1 MTLQEE
7 IDRMLENN
15 TQKVS
20 TQKYISF
27 AKSMLNSGMSIGKA
41 VEIQANSGSS
51 PDEIAVALQ
60 AAGVQKDAVAS
71 ALREAGKI
79 SQRNEA

>member
-20 TQKYISF
+20 TKKYISF

-41 VEIQANSGSS
+41 VEI
-51 PDEIAVALQ
+51 
-60 AAGVQKDAVAS
+60 
-71 ALREAGKI
+71 
-79 SQRNEA
+79 

>member
-20 TQKYISF
+20 TKKYISF
-27 AKSMLNSGMSIGKA
+27 AKSMLNCGMSIGKA

-60 AAGVQKDAVAS
+60 AAGVQKDAGQRFA
-71 ALREAGKI
+71 RAGKI

>member
-60 AAGVQKDAVAS
+60 AAGVQKDVVAS

>member
-27 AKSMLNSGMSIGKA
+27 AKSIVNSGMSIGKA
-41 VEIQANSGSS
+41 VEI
-51 PDEIAVALQ
+51 
-60 AAGVQKDAVAS
+60 
-71 ALREAGKI
+71 
-79 SQRNEA
+79 

>member
-7 IDRMLENN
+7 IDSMLENN
-15 TQKVS
+15 TQKVTADV
-20 TQKYISF
+20 TQKVSISF
-27 AKSMLNSGMSIGKA
+27 AKSMLNSGMSIGKVA
-41 VEIQANSGSS
+41 EILANSGSS

-79 SQRNEA
+79 S

>member
-7 IDRMLENN
+7 VDSMLENN

-27 AKSMLNSGMSIGKA
+27 AKSILNSSMSIGKA
-41 VEIQANSGSS
+41 VEILANSGSS

-60 AAGVQKDAVAS
+60 AAGVQMDA
-71 ALREAGKI
+71 G
-79 SQRNEA
+79 QRFARGRQDFLAQ

>member
-1 MTLQEE
+1 
-7 IDRMLENN
+7 MLENN

-27 AKSMLNSGMSIGKA
+27 AKSIVNSGMSIGKA
-41 VEIQANSGSS
+41 VEILANSGSS

-71 ALREAGKI
+71 ALLEAGKI
-79 SQRNEA
+79 S